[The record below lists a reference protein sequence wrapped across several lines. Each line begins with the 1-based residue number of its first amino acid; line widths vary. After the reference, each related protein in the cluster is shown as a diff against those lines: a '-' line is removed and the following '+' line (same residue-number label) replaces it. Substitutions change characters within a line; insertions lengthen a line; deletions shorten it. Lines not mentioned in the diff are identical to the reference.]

1 MVLVDVFFSNG
12 TVRLD
17 LSQAAIDFY
26 KKQGV
31 RVELVETAPPP
42 VSDELCQIRIS
53 FEGTPSFQ
61 NGNIQVITN
70 AKVIGSCRQTLDV
83 FMSLIDTSTGQQL
96 KIIKK
101 SKDFG
106 GSGNLIVILEAH
118 VLPKTVNGEIFVW
131 TKAGVPVS
139 NKITFQVQEG
149 VTPPPG
155 EEVPPPTQT
164 TGLGKFD
171 QLVMGALILGAVL
184 PLGGKK
190 K

>member
-1 MVLVDVFFSNG
+1 MTFTGEAG

-17 LSQAAIDFY
+17 LSEAAIAFY
-26 KKQGV
+26 EKQGTTV
-31 RVELVETAPPP
+31 IRVQKP
-42 VSDELCQIRIS
+42 VSDEPCQIRIS

-83 FMSLIDTSTGQQL
+83 FMSLIDTSTRQQL

-149 VTPPPG
+149 VTPPPDQ
-155 EEVPPPTQT
+155 PPTPEPRK
-164 TGLGKFD
+164 GIIDKI
-171 QLVMGALILGAVL
+171 VIGALIAGAIL
-184 PLGGKK
+184 PLGKK
-190 K
+190 L